1 MSDFSRVKDALN
13 IVSVITD
20 ATGSAVKK
28 SGSQRF
34 LDVCPFCKGHECF
47 NIREAQAS
55 WNCFQCPGSDTGGDV
70 FTFLERFYKESP
82 VDALKRGA
90 AIANITIEEKGTE
103 RKQRFTRAEKVK
115 LLAADYYHQQMLDN
129 GGKQYLVDT
138 RGHSMDTLKKEKVG
152 WSDGR
157 LLDHLRSQQFTDEE
171 IIESGLAK
179 VKELGEGQFRI
190 LDFFSKGLVI
200 YPHYYSE
207 KVLHFTM
214 KDPEKKI
221 AYQLPNEKRG
231 KGWLF
236 YGQDALDRFDEVI
249 LVEGENDRL
258 QILNT
263 GLRNAMAMIGQ
274 ISEEQMKALGNR
286 CRGKHL
292 YLWVDNDQGG
302 EKYIRKICSTL
313 PDINI
318 RIMLYGKTGDDPDS
332 YLKSLAADVDRKA
345 DIQRLKLESIDFITW
360 EIAQAAHLDDLEAK
374 SKHLKDYDVFKMIA
388 SRGEMEQLIYFEKL
402 ERLGFTRKAIEQAL
416 DFSQELYQRVQA
428 YLSNHS
434 AKDADPNAV
443 AAIIYKYFSE
453 NGRFYWDATNTVWL
467 IYKNKTYEVS
477 NNTPFNALMHK
488 LTKLLYTR
496 SPGGMVWDALKC
508 TAYNY
513 GRRIDRAQWV
523 HTDDV
528 RGIIWANLNGPNN
541 TILRISS
548 DGIKEITNGMND
560 DHVLLASSSEIM
572 PFNFLP
578 DADIQEGMDLFR
590 SLVIDNMACEK
601 KQRYFI
607 ACWLISAFL
616 TDFSSVQG
624 HMKFAGSAG
633 SGKSTTA
640 ELISSLMYGKDSL
653 EDPTGAAA
661 YSMAAQNPLLVIDNL
676 ESKDLTRTMQK
687 FLLLAATRGGKAKR
701 TSGSDSGTVKE
712 RPRALICITAIEPF
726 TLPELISRIYDIWFD
741 RRKWPAENFYKAE
754 THRNLKKKRDLMLS
768 AIIKFIQAEVLVNI
782 DRLSEYMTVLNV
794 EYPGHAKDRTN
805 EYLALLSLILNRL
818 LKYIPFYSREDLMYG
833 MKDDSGKYEM
843 AETEIR
849 KAWIEEQNSKARDTE
864 VTSNNILKLFDGLVR
879 EYMMWFKDKKIELE
893 GVSGYAEL
901 VFKVEHPE
909 YGLTMIKTIPETK
922 EIDGERFE
930 ISTIEFV
937 AQSKEIVYALDR
949 FCRNNGLRN
958 PYPEASV
965 FGARLQNDIKVL
977 EKGGWKL
984 ETTPGK
990 EPYFRKVK
998 GYNYY
1003 KFQHVWVR

>member
-1 MSDFSRVKDALN
+1 MSDFDRVKDAIHSLAA
-13 IVSVITD
+13 VITD
-20 ATGSAVKK
+20 ATGEATKK
-28 SGSQRF
+28 SGSQLF
-34 LDVCPFCKGHECF
+34 LGKCPFCNGHDCF
-47 NIREAQAS
+47 NIREAQGA
-55 WNCFQCPGSDTGGDV
+55 WHCFQCSDKGGDV
-70 FTFLERFYKESP
+70 FTFLERYYNESP
-82 VDALKRGA
+82 AEALKRAA
-90 AIANITIEEKGTE
+90 AIANIIIEEKGAE
-103 RKQRFTRAEKVK
+103 RKLRFSRAEKVK
-115 LLAADYYHQQMLDN
+115 ALAADYYHGRMLDN
-129 GGKQYLVDT
+129 GGKVYLTET
-138 RGHSMDTLKKEKVG
+138 RGHSMDVLKKEKVG
-152 WSDGR
+152 WSDGK
-157 LLDHLRSQQFTDEE
+157 LLDHLRALEFTDEE
-171 IIESGLAK
+171 IIEAGLAK
-179 VKELGEGQFRI
+179 LKDMGEGNSRT

-200 YPHYYSE
+200 YPHFYAE

-214 KDPEKKI
+214 KDPEKKLS
-221 AYQLPNEKRG
+221 YQLPNEKRG

-236 YGQDALDRFDEVI
+236 YGQDVLDRHEEII

-258 QILNT
+258 QVLNS
-263 GLRNAMAMIGQ
+263 GMRNVMAMIGQ
-274 ISEEQMKALGNR
+274 VSDEQVKALGNR

-302 EKYIRKICSTL
+302 DKYIRKICGTL
-313 PDINI
+313 PEMNI
-318 RIMLYGKTGDDPDS
+318 RILVYGVSNDDPDS
-332 YLKSLAADVDRKA
+332 FLKNLPA
-345 DIQRLKLESIDFITW
+345 DINRKSEVQKLILDSVDFITW
-360 EIAQAAHLDDLEAK
+360 EIMQAAHLSTIEEK
-374 SKHLKDYDVFKMIA
+374 SKHLKDWDVFKMMA
-388 SRGEMEQLIYFEKL
+388 SRGEMEQLIYMEKL
-402 ERLGFTRKAIEQAL
+402 EKLGFTRKAIEQAL
-416 DFSQELYQRVQA
+416 DFSQELYTRVSA
-428 YLSNHS
+428 YFANHS

-453 NGRFYWDATNTVWL
+453 NGRFYWDASNIVWL

-508 TAYNY
+508 TAYNH

-528 RGIIWANLNGPNN
+528 RGIIWCNLNGPNN

-548 DGIKEITNGMND
+548 EGIKEITNGMND
-560 DHVLLASSSEIM
+560 DHVLLSSSSEIM

-578 DADIQEGMDLFR
+578 DADIQDGMDLFK
-590 SLVIDNMACEK
+590 SLVIDNMACDK

-607 ACWLISAFL
+607 ACWLLSAFM
-616 TDFSSVQG
+616 TDFSSVQA

-640 ELISSLMYGKDSL
+640 ELISSLLYGKDSL

-701 TSGSDSGTVKE
+701 TSGSDSGTIKE

-741 RRKWPAENFYKAE
+741 RRKWPSTNFYKAE
-754 THRNLKKKRDLMLS
+754 TFRQLKKKRDLILS
-768 AIIKFIQAEVLVNI
+768 AFIKFIQSEVLVNI
-782 DRLSEYMTVLNV
+782 DRLTEYMTVLNV
-794 EYPGHAKDRTN
+794 DYPGHSKDRTN
-805 EYLALLSLILNRL
+805 EYLAMLSLILNRL
-818 LKYIPFYSREDLMYG
+818 LKYIPLYSKDDLMYG
-833 MKDDSGKYEM
+833 LKDDTGKYDM
-843 AETEIR
+843 AEKDIR
-849 KAWIEEQNSKARDTE
+849 DAWIQEQNAKSKDTE
-864 VTSNNILKLFDGLVR
+864 VSSNNILKLFDGLVR
-879 EYMMWFKDKKIELE
+879 EYMMFFKGKSIEPE
-893 GVSGYAEL
+893 IVSGYEDK
-901 VFKVEHPE
+901 VFKIEHPE
-909 YGLTMIKTIPETK
+909 YGLTLYKSIPQDQT
-922 EIDGERFE
+922 IDGERYE
-930 ISTIEFV
+930 TSTIEFV

-965 FGARLQNDIKVL
+965 FGARLQNDLKVL

-984 ETTPGK
+984 IAKEGKGMYWKTTS
-990 EPYFRKVK
+990 
-998 GYNYY
+998 GYNYL